1 MKIKDIAA
9 HIEQF
14 APRENAAEWD
24 NVGFLVGDDEQEC
37 TGVVVCLDCT
47 LQVVREAVENGCN
60 LIVAH
65 HPFIFRPV
73 RDLVLTKAQTR
84 TVAELFR
91 QGVNVYSAHTNLDT
105 ADSGIG
111 TALVREFGGKN
122 PVREGFGFYAEV
134 PETTAGELARKV
146 ADALGDPTVKVC
158 EKDNPVK
165 RVYVISGSG
174 GDEESLALAE
184 KNADVLI
191 TGEVKHHV
199 FTAAAQDGFAVIEY
213 SHYYSEIICCD
224 ILFDIIKSRFG
235 DLKVVKSSQQCPYL
249 TLEEL

>member
-1 MKIKDIAA
+1 MKIKEIIAE
-9 HIEQF
+9 IERY

-24 NVGFLVGDDEQEC
+24 NVGLLVGNDEDEC

-47 LQVVREAVENGCN
+47 LQTVREAADNGCN
-60 LIVAH
+60 LIVTH

-73 RDLVLTKAQTR
+73 RDLVTTKAQTR
-84 TVAELFR
+84 TAAELFR
-91 QGVNVYSAHTNLDT
+91 NNVNVYSAHTNLDT
-105 ADSGIG
+105 ADGGIG
-111 TALVREFGGKN
+111 MALVRMFGGKN

-146 ADALGDPTVKVC
+146 ADVLGDPTVKVC
-158 EKDNPVK
+158 GKDNEVK
-165 RVYVISGSG
+165 RIYVISGSG
-174 GDEESLALAE
+174 GDDESLALAE
-184 KNADVLI
+184 KNADVLV

-199 FTAAAQDGFAVIEY
+199 ATAAAQDGFAVIEY

-224 ILFDIIKSRFG
+224 VLFDIIKSRFG
-235 DLKVVKSSQQCPYL
+235 DLKVVKSAQQCPYL

>member
-1 MKIKDIAA
+1 MKIKEIIAE
-9 HIEQF
+9 IERY

-60 LIVAH
+60 LIVTH

-199 FTAAAQDGFAVIEY
+199 FTSAAQDGFAVIEY